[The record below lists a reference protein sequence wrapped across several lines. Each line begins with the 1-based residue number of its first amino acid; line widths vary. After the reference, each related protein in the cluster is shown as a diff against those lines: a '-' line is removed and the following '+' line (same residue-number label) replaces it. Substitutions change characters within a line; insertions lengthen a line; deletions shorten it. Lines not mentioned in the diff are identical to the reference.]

1 MTTTSARPDRTLIAI
16 LVVIAVLVIVALVVV
31 FTRGAPERLDRGT
44 PAGVVQAYAA
54 AVLEGDE
61 PTAAGYLTE
70 NAVADCESYGRE
82 VVDANLRVTLVR
94 SVERGDSAD
103 VTVSVASSTDT
114 GPFGASE
121 YQTEEV
127 FRLVRVTDG
136 WKIDSAPWRFAVCPG
151 AKAIS

>member
-1 MTTTSARPDRTLIAI
+1 MIAI
-16 LVVIAVLVIVALVVV
+16 LIVIAALVVVALVVV
-31 FTRGAPERLDRGT
+31 FSRGAPERLDRGT
-44 PAGVVQAYAA
+44 PAGVVQAYAS
-54 AVLEGDE
+54 AVLDGDE
-61 PTAAGYLTE
+61 STAAGYLTE
-70 NAVADCESYGRE
+70 NAVADCESYGGS
-82 VVDANLRVTLVR
+82 VADDDLRITLVR

-151 AKAIS
+151 AKAAS